1 MKDTQRKEVIYLIVC
16 TRCGTENPAGKRYCT
31 SCQAALPQMVS
42 QEMRTPDKLTA
53 RYNQLRDAADKV
65 TDGEWT
71 LDEYADFME
80 HIAQVLAEKEE
91 EIREIE
97 IPEEGYEDFAEELE
111 VGFNG
116 IALYNEGIS
125 HMLMFVDD
133 QNTDHLDYGL
143 ELVLQ
148 GNDLL
153 NEAMRINRETRRKLE
168 EMYIDT
174 STMM

>member
-1 MKDTQRKEVIYLIVC
+1 LIVC
-16 TRCGTENPAGKRYCT
+16 TRCGTENVGGKRYCS
-31 SCQAALPQMVS
+31 SCQASLPQIVS
-42 QEMRTPDKLTA
+42 HVPREADKVLA
-53 RYNQLRDAADKV
+53 RYNQLKEASDKV
-65 TDGEWT
+65 KMRQWSLQEFAG
-71 LDEYADFME
+71 YME
-80 HIAQVLAEKEE
+80 NIAQVLAEKEE

-97 IPEEGYEDFAEELE
+97 IPEEGYEDFADELE

-125 HMLMFVDD
+125 HMMLYIED
-133 QNTDHLDYGL
+133 QNPEHLDYGL

-153 NEAMRINRETRRKLE
+153 NEAMKINRETRRRLE